1 MLIIQNNLAL
11 RKIFLLIYGFFYI
24 SMFHYIYVNY
34 LNKVF
39 EYAYYMYIERDFI
52 EYFYCYFFALFPLIF
67 YRSNQSI
74 SGFGVS
80 LIYLLCYSPGQLMLL
95 FMWKFS
101 FYELIVVQILLLISM
116 IMFFL
121 SASLTTVK
129 NGFLLPSKKFIY
141 AIHLISILGIFLV
154 IWAYSSTM
162 SLVGFDQV
170 YELRSEA
177 NSLSK
182 GFLVDYFL
190 VWITFLSIPF
200 YTSMSIIKKDFK
212 YALIAVFI
220 SILIYSAQG
229 AKIAALSILII
240 LAIFILTKIK
250 GDILKKLLVSSS
262 IIFMVLASLPD
273 DGIYMWIKSIL
284 MVRIYS
290 NAGWALV
297 TYYEYFTTH
306 IHTYYTHIGPINMI
320 FNSYPY
326 GNYSLGQL
334 IGIQYFGSEKVN
346 YNANFWASDGL
357 AAIGNYGL
365 IIISFIISVYF
376 FILNRITSKF
386 SHIFLYMF
394 CSGFLMA
401 MQNLPFTTS
410 LLSGGGLFILFM
422 FIFLKFT
429 KGR

>member
-1 MLIIQNNLAL
+1 MKIINVLDIAN
-11 RKIFLLIYGFFYI
+11 FLKSKFFGFNFSI
-24 SMFHYIYVNY
+24 ERVSS
-34 LNKVF
+34 LDKVSDNVLVFSKGKKLEDLTSKCLVLVPLDF
-39 EYAYYMYIERDFI
+39 EYNKNVSYSIIKVENPRLGFAKVVNQFFI
-52 EYFYCYFFALFPLIF
+52 NNHNFG
-67 YRSNQSI
+67 I
-74 SGFGVS
+74 S
-80 LIYLLCYSPGQLMLL
+80 
-95 FMWKFS
+95 K
-101 FYELIVVQILLLISM
+101 
-116 IMFFL
+116 
-121 SASLTTVK
+121 TVK

-346 YNANFWASDGL
+346 FNANFWASDGL

-410 LLSGGGLFILFM
+410 LLSGGALFILFM
-422 FIFLKFT
+422 FIFFKIH
-429 KGR
+429 